1 MTQANSDDNN
11 DWNKLL
17 ENESEKE
24 LQAALMN
31 SVKSSIE
38 TQEDEIMQR
47 VLRESLLSLDNTNH
61 FNTPSSSDDEDE
73 DEDESQY
80 ESQDNLIIPI
90 INRESDSN
98 INNNSI
104 DNTSN
109 SIDNISNS
117 IDNTSNPIDNT
128 SNLIDNNN
136 FMYPVHPLGNYPW
149 FLQKEHQDLENSNFG
164 LFPESILK
172 EISKNPDAMNSLT
185 SFLISNPDAREHEQI
200 DNNIVVP
207 HSYIPH
213 PEIYLPFQMFEQLR
227 INPGDFCDIT
237 HITEKI
243 TVGTHINLMPKEK
256 EFLNIKDQESLMMN
270 GIINKYTCIRQN
282 NVIRVFSEEINQV
295 LSFVV
300 LKTEP
305 SEIISLLDTDLE
317 VEFKIPP
324 AFLKP
329 TKNAVETRNE
339 VKTRLETANETGF
352 SNSKI
357 VNKTNG
363 DGERGDNLEDVEKSE
378 EVESH
383 VETEEQLRKKREQA
397 RMARLAFFQ
406 NRTTDDNNM
415 EN

>member
-1 MTQANSDDNN
+1 MTDAISDDNN

-17 ENESEKE
+17 ENESERE
-24 LQAALMN
+24 LQTALMN
-31 SVKSSIE
+31 SVKSTIE
-38 TQEDEIMQR
+38 TNEDEIMQK
-47 VLRESLLSLDNTNH
+47 VLRESLLSLDNSAQV
-61 FNTPSSSDDEDE
+61 NTQASSDDEE
-73 DEDESQY
+73 DDS
-80 ESQDNLIIPI
+80 NMIPI
-90 INRESDSN
+90 INEEQDSN
-98 INNNSI
+98 INSTNNNI
-104 DNTSN
+104 TNTTVINVN
-109 SIDNISNS
+109 STVNNINSDNI
-117 IDNTSNPIDNT
+117 
-128 SNLIDNNN
+128 
-136 FMYPVHPLGNYPW
+136 FMYPVHPLSNYPW
-149 FLQKEHQDLENSNFG
+149 FLQEEHQALENSNFG

-200 DNNIVVP
+200 DNNVVVP

-227 INPGDFCDIT
+227 INPGDFCDLT

-243 TVGTHINLMPKEK
+243 AVGTHINLMPNEK
-256 EFLNIKDQESLMMN
+256 EFLQIKDQESLMMN

-305 SEIISLLDTDLE
+305 AEIISLLDTDLE

-329 TKNAVETRNE
+329 TKNAVETRNAVE
-339 VKTRLETANETGF
+339 HKPETINESRI

-357 VNKTNG
+357 VNKTN
-363 DGERGDNLEDVEKSE
+363 DESERVENIEDTEKSE
-378 EVESH
+378 EVESP

-406 NRTTDDNNM
+406 NKTTDVSNTDN
-415 EN
+415 

>member
-1 MTQANSDDNN
+1 MTDAISDDNN

-17 ENESEKE
+17 ENESERE
-24 LQAALMN
+24 LQTALMN
-31 SVKSSIE
+31 SVKSTIE
-38 TQEDEIMQR
+38 TNEDKIMQK
-47 VLRESLLSLDNTNH
+47 VLRESLLSLDNTTH
-61 FNTPSSSDDEDE
+61 VNTPVSSDDEE
-73 DEDESQY
+73 D
-80 ESQDNLIIPI
+80 N
-90 INRESDSN
+90 SN
-98 INNNSI
+98 IFPIVNEE
-104 DNTSN
+104 SN
-109 SIDNISNS
+109 STVNSTVNSTTNSTVNSTANNTTVNNVNSTVNNVNSDNI
-117 IDNTSNPIDNT
+117 
-128 SNLIDNNN
+128 
-136 FMYPVHPLGNYPW
+136 FMYPVHPLSNYPW
-149 FLQKEHQDLENSNFG
+149 FLQEEHQALENSNFG

-172 EISKNPDAMNSLT
+172 EISKNPNAMSSLT

-200 DNNIVVP
+200 DNNVVVP

-227 INPGDFCDIT
+227 INPGEFCSIT

-243 TVGTHINLMPKEK
+243 AVGTHINLMPNEK
-256 EFLNIKDQESLMMN
+256 EFLQIKDQESLMMN

-305 SEIISLLDTDLE
+305 AEIISLLDTDLE

-329 TKNAVETRNE
+329 TKNAVETRNAFE
-339 VKTRLETANETGF
+339 NKQEIVNEPMR
-352 SNSKI
+352 SNSKLF
-357 VNKTNG
+357 NKTN
-363 DGERGDNLEDVEKSE
+363 DESERVENIEDAEKSE
-378 EVESH
+378 EVESP

-406 NRTTDDNNM
+406 NKTTDVSNT

>member
-1 MTQANSDDNN
+1 MTQAMNDDSN

-17 ENESEKE
+17 DNESERE
-24 LQAALMN
+24 LQEALIN
-31 SVKSSIE
+31 SVKSTIE

-47 VLRESLLSLDNTNH
+47 VMRESLLSLDNRTH
-61 FNTPSSSDDEDE
+61 VNTPNSSDNEED
-73 DEDESQY
+73 DS
-80 ESQDNLIIPI
+80 NMIPI
-90 INRESDSN
+90 INEEQDSN
-98 INNNSI
+98 INSTTNNTT
-104 DNTSN
+104 NTTVINVNSN
-109 SIDNISNS
+109 VNNANNADSDNI
-117 IDNTSNPIDNT
+117 
-128 SNLIDNNN
+128 
-136 FMYPVHPLGNYPW
+136 FMYPVHPLSNYPW
-149 FLQKEHQDLENSNFG
+149 FLQEEHQALENSNFG

-185 SFLISNPDAREHEQI
+185 SFVISNPDAREHEQI
-200 DNNIVVP
+200 DNNVVVP

-227 INPGDFCDIT
+227 INPGDFCELT

-243 TVGTHINLMPKEK
+243 AVGTHINLMPNEK
-256 EFLNIKDQESLMMN
+256 EFLQIKDQESLMMN
-270 GIINKYTCIRQN
+270 GIINNYTCIRQN

-329 TKNAVETRNE
+329 TKNVVETKNE
-339 VKTRLETANETGF
+339 VKTRLEKVNEPIL

-357 VNKTNG
+357 VNKTN
-363 DGERGDNLEDVEKSE
+363 DESERVENVEDAEKLEEGEST
-378 EVESH
+378 
-383 VETEEQLRKKREQA
+383 VETEEQLRKKREQT

-406 NRTTDDNNM
+406 NKTTDISNT

>member
-1 MTQANSDDNN
+1 MTQAISDDNN

-61 FNTPSSSDDEDE
+61 VNTPSSSDDEDEDE

-98 INNNSI
+98 INNTSNSIDNTINSI

-109 SIDNISNS
+109 SIDN
-117 IDNTSNPIDNT
+117 
-128 SNLIDNNN
+128 NNN
-136 FMYPVHPLGNYPW
+136 FMYPVYPLGNYPW
-149 FLQKEHQDLENSNFG
+149 FLPEEHQVLENSNFG

-200 DNNIVVP
+200 DNNVVVP
-207 HSYIPH
+207 YSYIPH

-243 TVGTHINLMPKEK
+243 AVGTHINLMPNEK
-256 EFLNIKDQESLMMN
+256 EFLQIKDQESLMMN
-270 GIINKYTCIRQN
+270 GIINKYTCIRKN

-300 LKTEP
+300 LNTEP

-329 TKNAVETRNE
+329 TNKAVETRNAVE
-339 VKTRLETANETGF
+339 HKPETINEPRIST
-352 SNSKI
+352 I
-357 VNKTNG
+357 PLDT
-363 DGERGDNLEDVEKSE
+363 EKSE
-378 EVESH
+378 EVESP

-406 NRTTDDNNM
+406 NKTTDVSNT

>member
-1 MTQANSDDNN
+1 SNS
-11 DWNKLL
+11 
-17 ENESEKE
+17 
-24 LQAALMN
+24 
-31 SVKSSIE
+31 I
-38 TQEDEIMQR
+38 
-47 VLRESLLSLDNTNH
+47 DNTG
-61 FNTPSSSDDEDE
+61 
-73 DEDESQY
+73 
-80 ESQDNLIIPI
+80 
-90 INRESDSN
+90 
-98 INNNSI
+98 NSI

-109 SIDNISNS
+109 SINNTSNS
-117 IDNTSNPIDNT
+117 IDNTS
-128 SNLIDNNN
+128 N

-200 DNNIVVP
+200 DNNVVVP
-207 HSYIPH
+207 HSYISH

-243 TVGTHINLMPKEK
+243 AVGTHINLMPKEK

-300 LKTEP
+300 LNTEP
-305 SEIISLLDTDLE
+305 AEIISLLDTDLE

-329 TKNAVETRNE
+329 TNKAVETRNVVE
-339 VKTRLETANETGF
+339 TKQETANEPMR
-352 SNSKI
+352 SNSKL
-357 VNKTNG
+357 VNKTN
-363 DGERGDNLEDVEKSE
+363 DESERVENVEDAEKSE
-378 EVESH
+378 EVESP

-406 NRTTDDNNM
+406 NKTTDVSNT

>member
-1 MTQANSDDNN
+1 MTDAISDDNN

-17 ENESEKE
+17 ENESERE
-24 LQAALMN
+24 LQTALMN
-31 SVKSSIE
+31 SVKSTIE
-38 TQEDEIMQR
+38 TNEDEIMQK
-47 VLRESLLSLDNTNH
+47 VLRESLLSLDNSTQLN
-61 FNTPSSSDDEDE
+61 NAASSDDEEND
-73 DEDESQY
+73 S
-80 ESQDNLIIPI
+80 NMIPI
-90 INRESDSN
+90 INEEQDSN
-98 INNNSI
+98 INSTNNNTINTTIINVNSNLNYA
-104 DNTSN
+104 DNSN
-109 SIDNISNS
+109 SDNI
-117 IDNTSNPIDNT
+117 
-128 SNLIDNNN
+128 
-136 FMYPVHPLGNYPW
+136 FMYPVHPLSNYPW
-149 FLQKEHQDLENSNFG
+149 FLQEEHQALENSNFG

-172 EISKNPDAMNSLT
+172 EISKNPDVMSSLT

-200 DNNIVVP
+200 DNNVVVP

-227 INPGDFCDIT
+227 INPGDFCELT

-243 TVGTHINLMPKEK
+243 AVGTHINLMPNEK
-256 EFLNIKDQESLMMN
+256 EFLQIKDQESLMMN

-329 TKNAVETRNE
+329 TKNVVETRNAF
-339 VKTRLETANETGF
+339 ETKNAFENKQEIVNESMR
-352 SNSKI
+352 SNSKL
-357 VNKTNG
+357 VNKTN
-363 DGERGDNLEDVEKSE
+363 DESERVENIEDAEKSE
-378 EVESH
+378 EVESP

-406 NRTTDDNNM
+406 NKTTNVANT

>member
-1 MTQANSDDNN
+1 
-11 DWNKLL
+11 
-17 ENESEKE
+17 
-24 LQAALMN
+24 
-31 SVKSSIE
+31 
-38 TQEDEIMQR
+38 
-47 VLRESLLSLDNTNH
+47 
-61 FNTPSSSDDEDE
+61 
-73 DEDESQY
+73 
-80 ESQDNLIIPI
+80 
-90 INRESDSN
+90 
-98 INNNSI
+98 
-104 DNTSN
+104 
-109 SIDNISNS
+109 
-117 IDNTSNPIDNT
+117 
-128 SNLIDNNN
+128 
-136 FMYPVHPLGNYPW
+136 
-149 FLQKEHQDLENSNFG
+149 
-164 LFPESILK
+164 
-172 EISKNPDAMNSLT
+172 
-185 SFLISNPDAREHEQI
+185 
-200 DNNIVVP
+200 
-207 HSYIPH
+207 
-213 PEIYLPFQMFEQLR
+213 
-227 INPGDFCDIT
+227 
-237 HITEKI
+237 
-243 TVGTHINLMPKEK
+243 MPNEK
-256 EFLNIKDQESLMMN
+256 EFLQIKDQESLMMN

-339 VKTRLETANETGF
+339 VKTRLETANEPGF

-378 EVESH
+378 EVESP